1 MARYVIVALVLLLL
15 LGYIGWE
22 QYQQQAAQQLEQA
35 RVTELNDQVRKLRE
49 ENAQLKESLEK
60 VQAEEARLVTAND
73 LLTKT
78 IEQAKVTGKM
88 PEKVPY
94 PPK

>member
-1 MARYVIVALVLLLL
+1 MTRYVIIALILLIL
-15 LGYIGWE
+15 LGVIGWE

-35 RVTELNDQVRKLRE
+35 RITEMNDRIRKLRE
-49 ENAQLKESLEK
+49 ENAQLKESLDK
-60 VQAEEARLVTAND
+60 VQAEEQRLVTAND

-88 PEKVPY
+88 PEKIPY

>member
-1 MARYVIVALVLLLL
+1 MARYIILALVLLLL
-15 LGYIGWE
+15 LGIIGWE
-22 QYQQQAAQQLEQA
+22 HYEQQAAQQLEQA
-35 RVTELNDQVRKLRE
+35 RVTELNDQVHKLRD

-88 PEKVPY
+88 PEKIPY

>member
-1 MARYVIVALVLLLL
+1 MARYVIVALVLLIL
-15 LGYIGWE
+15 LGVIGWE
-22 QYQQQAAQQLEQA
+22 HYQQQAADQREQA
-35 RVTELNDQVRKLRE
+35 RIAELNGQVQKLRE
-49 ENAQLKESLEK
+49 ENAQLKESLDK

-88 PEKVPY
+88 PDKVPY

>member
-1 MARYVIVALVLLLL
+1 MARYVIVGLVVLIL
-15 LGYIGWE
+15 LGAIGWE
-22 QYQQQAAQQLEQA
+22 HYQQNAAEQREQA
-35 RVTELNDQVRKLRE
+35 RIAEMNEQIRKLRE
-49 ENAQLKESLEK
+49 ENAQLKASLEK
-60 VQAEEARLVTAND
+60 VQSEETRLVTAND

-88 PEKVPY
+88 PEKIPY

>member
-1 MARYVIVALVLLLL
+1 MARYIILALILLVLL
-15 LGYIGWE
+15 GVIGWE
-22 QYQQQAAQQLEQA
+22 HYQQQAAQQLEQA
-35 RVTELNDQVRKLRE
+35 RITEMNEQVRKLRE
-49 ENAQLKESLEK
+49 ENAQLKESLDK
-60 VQAEEARLVTAND
+60 VQAEEQRLVTAND

-88 PEKVPY
+88 PEKLPY